1 MKSED
6 LLYIPPHVYMY
17 LCSHY
22 IYSTVYIN
30 HTEYR
35 TNHHALLLLSH
46 FIHCLTGMSLS
57 PYINL
62 PPPPTDPL
70 HFTSVSS
77 AVNWGSDQSA
87 APLLPCP
94 QLIGRPCGTLR
105 SGRKLKAG
113 SWTSSTACPWT
124 FPSFLCAQTHPER
137 RGGSDVT
144 DHVLISLKMIGH
156 ERFVSDDGENE
167 SWT

>member
-6 LLYIPPHVYMY
+6 LMYIPPHVYMY

-22 IYSTVYIN
+22 IYSTVYISSRSSSVVTF
-30 HTEYR
+30 HS
-35 TNHHALLLLSH
+35 LSNRNV
-46 FIHCLTGMSLS
+46 SLS